1 MSGVLRYVN
10 CEKGANE
17 GISRVLSSEGRGE
30 TMTTKTIVPILVA
43 ALSIAVAAP
52 ATAKKQTSE
61 QVYTTQKAN
70 KKAERRSGENCFLK
84 APPFMYNPRSMN
96 RGFFKRKCRA
106 PR

>member
-1 MSGVLRYVN
+1 
-10 CEKGANE
+10 
-17 GISRVLSSEGRGE
+17 
-30 TMTTKTIVPILVA
+30 MTTKSIIPILIG

-61 QVYTTQKAN
+61 RVYTTQKDN
-70 KKAERRSGENCFLK
+70 EKAERKSGENCFLK

-106 PR
+106 PRK